1 MRYDMPR
8 TQLVVGLFG
17 CLFVACGGEISGK
30 LHEIRWLQ
38 LHFNLICSAV

>member
-1 MRYDMPR
+1 MPR
-8 TQLVVGLFG
+8 TQLVAGLFWLFG